1 MDQVSIR
8 LPDGAVRTYVR
19 GTRLAEIARDIGARD
34 ALAARVNGK
43 EQDLAVLVE
52 GDAAVEWL
60 TFADPAGRSVYWHST
75 AHLLAQ
81 AVRELFPQARLA
93 IGPPIDDG
101 FYYDFDIG
109 RPFTPDDLARIEEKM
124 RELAARDEPIERIAV
139 PREEAARQF
148 ASSGDKYKVELLEG
162 IPDDPISFYRQDGF
176 QDMCRGPH
184 LPSTGVIKAVRL
196 LSTSGAYWRGDEH
209 REMLQR
215 IYGISFPS
223 QAELDA
229 YIARLEEAKRR
240 DHRKLGRELGLF
252 ASVEEV
258 GQGLPLWL
266 PRGATVRRI
275 LERYIIDLEESLGYQ
290 HVHTP
295 DLASIEL
302 YKISGHWD
310 HYRENMYPPM
320 KVDDE
325 ELILRPMNCPHH
337 IMIYKHGQ
345 HSYRDLPVRIA
356 ELGTMY
362 RYERSGVLSG
372 LARVRA
378 MTLND
383 AHIFCRSDQLMDE
396 FTEVVRLIQR
406 AYRDLGLRDFWYR
419 LSLRDPRDRAKFVQN
434 DAMWD
439 HAEGEIRGA
448 MDRLGVK
455 YVEAVGEASFYGPK
469 LDVQVANVLG
479 KDETISTVQIDFY
492 LPERFGLEYIG
503 EDSQPHPPVMIHR
516 AVISTLERMMAFLI
530 EAYAGAF
537 PLWLAPEQVRVL
549 PIADRHLPYGR
560 RVQEALRQRG
570 IRAKV
575 DASSERMGHKVR
587 EAQLMKVPYMLVV
600 GDREENDQA
609 VSVRSRARGDEGSQ
623 PLAAF
628 TERVVEE
635 IASRRY
641 EEETVPPHATRAP
654 VEKAAPSKGGRRAP
668 GAPGRP
674 PAPGG

>member
-1 MDQVSIR
+1 MPEVR
-8 LPDGAVRTYVR
+8 VRFKDGSARTYPR
-19 GTRLAEIARDIGARD
+19 GITLAEIAREAGVRD
-34 ALAARVNGK
+34 VLAARVDGA
-43 EQDLAVLVE
+43 ERDLSARLE

-60 TFADPAGRSVYWHST
+60 SFADPAGRSVYWHST

-81 AVRELFPQARLA
+81 AVKELFPQAKLA
-93 IGPPIDDG
+93 IGPPIEDG

-109 RPFTPDDLARIEEKM
+109 RPFTPEDLQRIEDKM
-124 RELAARDEPIERIAV
+124 RELAARNQAIAREYL
-139 PREEAARQF
+139 PRAEAARLF
-148 ASSGDKYKVELLEG
+148 AATGENYKSELLEG
-162 IPDDPISFYRQDGF
+162 IPDDPVSFYRQNGF

-184 LPSTGVIKAVRL
+184 IPSTGAIKAVKL

-215 IYGISFPS
+215 IYGISFPT
-223 QAELDA
+223 QQELDA
-229 YIARLEEAKRR
+229 YAERLEEAKRR

-252 ASVEEV
+252 ASAEEV

-266 PRGATVRRI
+266 PRGATVRRL

-295 DLASIEL
+295 DLASVEL

-310 HYRENMYPPM
+310 HYRDNMYPPM
-320 KVDDE
+320 RVDGE

-337 IMIYKHGQ
+337 IMIFKHGQ
-345 HSYRDLPVRIA
+345 HSYRELPIRIA

-383 AHIFCRSDQLMDE
+383 AHIFCRPDQLMAE
-396 FTEVVRLIQR
+396 FIEVVRLIQR
-406 AYRDLGLRDFWYR
+406 AYRDLGLKDFWYR
-419 LSLRDPRDRAKFVQN
+419 VSLRDPRERAKFIDN

-439 HAEGEIRGA
+439 HAEAELREA
-448 MDRLGVK
+448 MKHLGLE
-455 YVEAVGEASFYGPK
+455 YVEAPGEASFYGPK
-469 LDVQVANVLG
+469 LDVQVPNVLG

-503 EDSQPHPPVMIHR
+503 EDSQPRRPVIIHR
-516 AVISTLERMMAFLI
+516 GVISTLERMMAFLI

-537 PLWLAPEQVRVL
+537 PLWLAPEQVRIL
-549 PIADRHLPYGR
+549 PIADRHLAFAR
-560 RVQEALRQRG
+560 RVQETLRQRG
-570 IRAKV
+570 VRAEV
-575 DASSERMGHKVR
+575 DASSERTGHKIR

-600 GDREENDQA
+600 GDREEKGDS
-609 VSVRSRARGDEGSQ
+609 VSVRSRDRGDEGSQ
-623 PLAAF
+623 PLAALADRLVA
-628 TERVVEE
+628 EV
-635 IASRRY
+635 
-641 EEETVPPHATRAP
+641 
-654 VEKAAPSKGGRRAP
+654 AARG
-668 GAPGRP
+668 
-674 PAPGG
+674 

>member
-1 MDQVSIR
+1 MPEVR
-8 LPDGAVRTYVR
+8 VRFKDGSVRTYPR
-19 GTRLAEIARDIGARD
+19 GITLAEIAREAGVRD
-34 ALAARVNGK
+34 VLAARVDGA
-43 EQDLAVLVE
+43 ERDLSARLE
-52 GDAAVEWL
+52 RDAAVEWL
-60 TFADPAGRSVYWHST
+60 SFADPAGRSVYWHST

-81 AVRELFPQARLA
+81 AVKELFPQAKLA
-93 IGPPIDDG
+93 IGPPIEDG

-109 RPFTPDDLARIEEKM
+109 RPFTPEDLQRIEDKM
-124 RELAARDEPIERIAV
+124 RELAARNQAIAREYL
-139 PREEAARQF
+139 PRAEAARLF
-148 ASSGDKYKVELLEG
+148 AATGEKYKSELLEG
-162 IPDDPISFYRQDGF
+162 IPDDPVSFYRQNGF

-184 LPSTGVIKAVRL
+184 LPSTGAIKAVKL

-215 IYGISFPS
+215 IYGISFPT
-223 QAELDA
+223 QQELDA
-229 YIARLEEAKRR
+229 YAERLEEAKRR

-266 PRGATVRRI
+266 PRGATVRRL

-295 DLASIEL
+295 DLASVEL

-310 HYRENMYPPM
+310 HYRDNMYPPM
-320 KVDDE
+320 RVDGE

-337 IMIYKHGQ
+337 IMIFKHGQ
-345 HSYRDLPVRIA
+345 HSYRELPIRIA

-383 AHIFCRSDQLMDE
+383 AHIFCRPEQLMAE
-396 FTEVVRLIQR
+396 FIEVVRLIQR
-406 AYRDLGLRDFWYR
+406 AYRDLGLKDFWYR
-419 LSLRDPRDRAKFVQN
+419 VSLRDPRERAKFIDN

-439 HAEGEIRGA
+439 HAEAELREA
-448 MDRLGVK
+448 MRHLGLE
-455 YVEAVGEASFYGPK
+455 YVEAPGEASFYGPK
-469 LDVQVANVLG
+469 LDVQVPNVLG
-479 KDETISTVQIDFY
+479 KAETISTVQIDFY

-503 EDSQPHPPVMIHR
+503 EDSQPRRPVIIHR
-516 AVISTLERMMAFLI
+516 GVISTLERMMAFLI

-537 PLWLAPEQVRVL
+537 PLWLAPEQVRIL
-549 PIADRHLPYGR
+549 PIADRHLAFAR
-560 RVQEALRQRG
+560 RVQETLRGRG
-570 IRAKV
+570 VRAEV
-575 DASSERMGHKVR
+575 DASSERTGHKIR

-600 GDREENDQA
+600 GDREEKEDS
-609 VSVRSRARGDEGSQ
+609 VSVRSRDRGDEGSR

-628 TERVVEE
+628 ADRLVAEV
-635 IASRRY
+635 
-641 EEETVPPHATRAP
+641 
-654 VEKAAPSKGGRRAP
+654 AARG
-668 GAPGRP
+668 
-674 PAPGG
+674 

>member
-1 MDQVSIR
+1 MAPVRKDAAGRTGIDHITVR
-8 LPDGAVRTYVR
+8 FPDGTTRAYPR
-19 GTRLAEIARDIGARD
+19 GTTLAQVARDLGVRD
-34 ALAARVNGK
+34 ALAARVDGQ
-43 EQDLAVLVE
+43 ERDLAARLD

-60 TFADPAGRSVYWHST
+60 TFADPAGRAVFWHST

-81 AVRELFPQARLA
+81 AVRDLFPRAKLA
-93 IGPPIDDG
+93 IGPPIEDG

-109 RPFTPDDLARIEEKM
+109 RPFEPDDLARIEEKM

-139 PREEAARQF
+139 PRGEARGLFQA
-148 ASSGDKYKVELLEG
+148 AGEKYKAELLDG
-162 IPDDPISFYRQDGF
+162 IPDDPVSFYRQDGF

-184 LPSTGVIKAVRL
+184 LPSTGLIKALKL

-223 QAELDA
+223 QDELDA
-229 YIARLEEAKRR
+229 YLVRLEEARRR
-240 DHRKLGRELGLF
+240 DHRKLGRDLQLF
-252 ASVEEV
+252 ASVDEV

-266 PRGATVRRI
+266 PRGATVRRV

-295 DLASIEL
+295 DLANVEL

-320 KVDDE
+320 KVDGE
-325 ELILRPMNCPHH
+325 ELVLRPMNCPHH

-372 LARVRA
+372 LSRVRA

-383 AHIFCRSDQLMDE
+383 AHIFCRPDQLLDE
-396 FTEVVRLIQR
+396 FIGVVRLIQQ
-406 AYRDLGLRDFWYR
+406 AYKDLGLRDFWYR
-419 LSLRDPRDRAKFVQN
+419 LSFRDPRDRVKFVQN
-434 DAMWD
+434 DEMWNLAEARLREAM
-439 HAEGEIRGA
+439 AALNLAYR
-448 MDRLGVK
+448 
-455 YVEAVGEASFYGPK
+455 EAPGEAAFYGPK
-469 LDVQVANVLG
+469 LDVQVPNVMG

-503 EDSQPHPPVMIHR
+503 EDSRPRRPVLIHR
-516 AVISTLERMMAFLI
+516 GVISTLERIVAFLI

-537 PLWLAPEQVRVL
+537 PLWLAPEQVRIL
-549 PIADRHLPYGR
+549 PIADRHLGYAR
-560 RVQEALRQRG
+560 RVQEALRARG
-570 IRAKV
+570 VRADV
-575 DASSERMGHKVR
+575 DASSERTGHKIR
-587 EAQLMKVPYMLVV
+587 EAQLMKIPYMLVV
-600 GDREENDQA
+600 GDREEAERA
-609 VSVRSRARGDEGSQ
+609 VAVRSRARGDEGRA
-623 PLAAF
+623 PLDAF
-628 TERVVEE
+628 AERATQE
-635 IASRRY
+635 IA
-641 EEETVPPHATRAP
+641 ARA
-654 VEKAAPSKGGRRAP
+654 
-668 GAPGRP
+668 
-674 PAPGG
+674 